1 MLAQRRASSTQG
13 GAAGIRTPDLRRAR
27 AALSRL
33 SYGPPRGLAPGRQR
47 PPPRVGAPGLEP
59 GTSALSGP
67 RSNHLSYAPRDRA
80 LFASSAA
87 AVSARVPPGGQPPHA
102 QDGARIPTRATR
114 PRKISVPGR
123 RGSTQQ
129 LPSVRMHVAPPT
141 SPSALAPLPGPATV
155 WRRENLGA
163 RCPAR
168 PDLHP
173 AA

>member
-1 MLAQRRASSTQG
+1 
-13 GAAGIRTPDLRRAR
+13 
-27 AALSRL
+27 
-33 SYGPPRGLAPGRQR
+33 
-47 PPPRVGAPGLEP
+47 
-59 GTSALSGP
+59 
-67 RSNHLSYAPRDRA
+67 
-80 LFASSAA
+80 
-87 AVSARVPPGGQPPHA
+87 
-102 QDGARIPTRATR
+102 
-114 PRKISVPGR
+114 VPGR